1 MDANSIRDLLAG
13 ISPEELERLKGVAQS
28 LLQNGAAPAPAG
40 GQPKNE
46 GGGGVAGVFGDDV
59 TKALAAV
66 AGQLGREDE
75 RTRFLEALMPLLSE
89 TRRQRAKE
97 AAQFLRLM
105 DALPLLK
112 GLL

>member
-28 LLQNGAAPAPAG
+28 LMQSGAAGA
-40 GQPKNE
+40 QPKDE
-46 GGGGVAGVFGDDV
+46 GKSGVAGVFGEDV

-66 AGQLGREDE
+66 AGQMGREDD